1 MKSTKQLIA
10 AATLT
15 VIGLSAF
22 AQEATPDT
30 WMREAR
36 ASKSRQEVLAELQ
49 AARKDGTINA
59 VSENYDFVRRSPS
72 VKTREE
78 VRAELA
84 QARASGEYAAV
95 NSEAYAFRNGA
106 ARPTTLAKG
115 GSRPIPLENSV
126 REVASAT
133 LPKPT
138 AQTDPGST
146 IAAWARFE

>member
-30 WMREAR
+30 WMHDAMV
-36 ASKSRQEVLAELQ
+36 AKSRQEVLAELQ

-59 VSENYDFVRRSPS
+59 VSANYDFVRRSPP
-72 VKTREE
+72 VKTREQ

-84 QARASGEYAAV
+84 VAHASGEYAAV
-95 NSEAYAFRNGA
+95 NSEAHGFANGSARTPTYARA
-106 ARPTTLAKG
+106 
-115 GSRPIPLENSV
+115 GSRKV
-126 REVASAT
+126 
-133 LPKPT
+133 
-138 AQTDPGST
+138 Q
-146 IAAWARFE
+146 

>member
-1 MKSTKQLIA
+1 MKSTKQFIA

-30 WMREAR
+30 WMREAG

-49 AARKDGTINA
+49 AARKDGTTNA
-59 VSENYDFVRRSPS
+59 VSANYDFVRRSPS

-84 QARASGEYAAV
+84 QARASGEYAAM
-95 NSEAYAFRNGA
+95 NSEAYASKNDS
-106 ARPTTLAKG
+106 ARATTFAKA
-115 GSRPIPLENSV
+115 GSH
-126 REVASAT
+126 
-133 LPKPT
+133 K
-138 AQTDPGST
+138 AQ
-146 IAAWARFE
+146 